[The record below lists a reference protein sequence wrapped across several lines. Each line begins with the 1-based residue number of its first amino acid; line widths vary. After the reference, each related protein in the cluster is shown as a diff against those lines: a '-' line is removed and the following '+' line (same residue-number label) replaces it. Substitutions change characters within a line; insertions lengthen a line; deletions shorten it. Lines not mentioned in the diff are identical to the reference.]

1 MYLNEFQLK
10 DSVQFIVTYFN
21 YFDMQI
27 IPHLH
32 NGRPYKVTD
41 FFYVPI
47 ILRTLAYFLAQLDF

>member
-27 IPHLH
+27 IPHLD
-32 NGRPYKVTD
+32 NGRPYKVTA
-41 FFYVPI
+41 FFLCPHYS
-47 ILRTLAYFLAQLDF
+47 